1 MFGFGAS
8 AGVVRLRG
16 RRLLDH
22 CFDEFGG
29 GHEENAH
36 HNGTAA
42 VELHAHEG
50 TNWEPVVTGVHA
62 DPLVVRLVYWLVFL
76 VAAVLL
82 LVFMLT
88 VWPPPDRVFPRK
100 KPVARLIPWC
110 CMGRMLGYGVIDWRE
125 GKLTPYFRYFRERHE
140 LLSLLTGDMKFITF
154 RARVAQLI
162 AGVACTASLSMGLV
176 DLESGRVT
184 GDFWLLQVWV
194 FGALFVFEIVLGIAL
209 RVSAVGVSERALA
222 AADSSV
228 ARQIQASY
236 VAVCFAFA
244 SCCLATSIVF
254 VHVMDEGG
262 GCGDGF
268 NTFLAYSYV
277 FGIYELFS
285 WLVFHPCAITARWA
299 LGRLLLKTS
308 VDALSDD
315 ETMDCV
321 WRRMPLCGARVC
333 GCAPQPS
340 AAVDSNGCAKER
352 VDVPTDLTAPDALLM
367 ERFCHRG
374 CRYRGED
381 GEDETGLEGVV
392 VADGDGSAGTTDVVL
407 VAIADED
414 EDEDDATARKENRS
428 CTFPVADSG
437 RAPLGDVSNVD
448 APTRSPKPALDC
460 AQTGSAD
467 PRARSPAAC
476 ASPSAFTARARGGS
490 NATGTRADGE
500 TRDVGDAAVRASLFR
515 LSAAGTERELVLGW
529 RRESSQRKSAA
540 AADLARVASAA
551 RREALDLRTALAE
564 AKAAE
569 AEAAAAAAAAEAAAA
584 GARAA
589 AAEAKALRD
598 ALPRRRA
605 AAPEMQ
611 PPTPQSVA
619 STGRARWRQSRADGG
634 SATPATPSST
644 GGSAWGARRG
654 AGAPRGTGTAAG
666 SSGGSTARSVS
677 SSRDG
682 FFAGRPPRPSPSPSP
697 SAASPWSR
705 LMASRGIPG
714 RASSG
719 TPGTP
724 AETASPEE
732 RGGGGRA

>member
-1 MFGFGAS
+1 MFGFGAG
-8 AGVVRLRG
+8 AGGARLPG

-29 GHEENAH
+29 GHEEVTYD
-36 HNGTAA
+36 NGTAA
-42 VELHAHEG
+42 DLAAHEG

-62 DPLVVRLVYWLVFL
+62 DPLVVRLVYWLVYV

-100 KPVARLIPWC
+100 KPVARVIPWC

-140 LLSLLTGDMKFITF
+140 LLSLFTGDMKFITF
-154 RARVAQLI
+154 RARLAHLI

-184 GDFWLLQVWV
+184 GDFWMLQIWV

-222 AADSSV
+222 AGDTKNAS
-228 ARQIQASY
+228 RIQLSY
-236 VAVCFAFA
+236 IAVCFVFA
-244 SCCLATSIVF
+244 SCCLATAIVF

-262 GCGDGF
+262 GCGDGV

-285 WLVFHPCAITARWA
+285 WLVFHPCAITTRW
-299 LGRLLLKTS
+299 LIGRVLLKTS
-308 VDALSDD
+308 VDALSDE
-315 ETMDCV
+315 ETMDCAWKKIPV
-321 WRRMPLCGARVC
+321 CGEKMC

-352 VDVPTDLTAPDALLM
+352 VDVHCETALDALPETYLVSLGHGHD
-367 ERFCHRG
+367 EEHPSCRG
-374 CRYRGED
+374 DDIEMARSSGSEEP
-381 GEDETGLEGVV
+381 GDESFGFFP
-392 VADGDGSAGTTDVVL
+392 L
-407 VAIADED
+407 VALPSKRRE
-414 EDEDDATARKENRS
+414 
-428 CTFPVADSG
+428 
-437 RAPLGDVSNVD
+437 PLGDVTNEKNQG
-448 APTRSPKPALDC
+448 TRSPAFSKATSL
-460 AQTGSAD
+460 
-467 PRARSPAAC
+467 SPVAC
-476 ASPSAFTARARGGS
+476 ASPEGVGAKKNDSRDGRNPRDRDSSRDANRKE
-490 NATGTRADGE
+490 TRAEETRVYSE
-500 TRDVGDAAVRASLFR
+500 TRDSALRLSLFR
-515 LSAAGTERELVLGW
+515 QSAAGTERELVLGW
-529 RRESSQRKSAA
+529 RRESSRRKAA
-540 AADLARVASAA
+540 AAAALARAASVA

-564 AKAAE
+564 AEAAE

-584 GARAA
+584 EARAA

-611 PPTPQSVA
+611 PPTPQSIGSVK
-619 STGRARWRQSRADGG
+619 SSVGSRSRAGHFFG
-634 SATPATPSST
+634 YATPSTPSST
-644 GGSAWGARRG
+644 GGGRETWGGSGRRAPG
-654 AGAPRGTGTAAG
+654 TAGA
-666 SSGGSTARSVS
+666 SGGTRAATSAFF
-677 SSRDG
+677 SRDFG
-682 FFAGRPPRPSPSPSP
+682 LFAGRPPRPSPSPSP

-705 LMASRGIPG
+705 LMASRDGG
-714 RASSG
+714 KAASG
-719 TPGTP
+719 TPGTS
-724 AETASPEE
+724 AGTASPQE
-732 RGGGGRA
+732 RRGEGDDRV

>member
-1 MFGFGAS
+1 MLGFGAR
-8 AGVVRLRG
+8 AGGARLHG
-16 RRLLDH
+16 RRLLGH

-29 GHEENAH
+29 GHEEIAH
-36 HNGTAA
+36 DNGTAA
-42 VELHAHEG
+42 VDLDAHEG

-62 DPLVVRLVYWLVFL
+62 DPLVVRLVYWLVYM

-140 LLSLLTGDMKFITF
+140 LLSLFTGDMKFITF
-154 RARVAQLI
+154 RARLAQLI

-222 AADSSV
+222 AADSNL
-228 ARQIQASY
+228 ARQVQLSY
-236 VAVCFAFA
+236 AAVCFAFA
-244 SCCLATSIVF
+244 ACCLATSIVF

-262 GCGDGF
+262 GCGDGL

-277 FGIYELFS
+277 FGVYELFS
-285 WLVFHPCAITARWA
+285 WLVFHPCAITTRWL
-299 LGRLLLKTS
+299 LGRALLKTS
-308 VDALSDD
+308 VDAHTDD

-321 WRRMPLCGARVC
+321 WRRAPLCGARLC

-352 VDVPTDLTAPDALLM
+352 VDVTEATHLDAP
-367 ERFCHRG
+367 
-374 CRYRGED
+374 
-381 GEDETGLEGVV
+381 ETLRMDQHEGVV
-392 VADGDGSAGTTDVVL
+392 AGDGAARDRDVV
-407 VAIADED
+407 AED
-414 EDEDDATARKENRS
+414 ENDGASSVKKEIPAFGVGVVFAERR
-428 CTFPVADSG
+428 G
-437 RAPLGDVSNVD
+437 RAPLGDATNRGARSSID
-448 APTRSPKPALDC
+448 DSPKRRAFAPDACDP
-460 AQTGSAD
+460 TSAE
-467 PRARSPAAC
+467 PLARSPVAC
-476 ASPSAFTARARGGS
+476 ASPAEFRSATRGRPRGEK
-490 NATGTRADGE
+490 ATGAE
-500 TRDVGDAAVRASLFR
+500 TRASLFR
-515 LSAAGTERELVLGW
+515 HSAAGTERELVLGW
-529 RRESSQRKSAA
+529 RRESSRRKSAA

-564 AKAAE
+564 AEAAE
-569 AEAAAAAAAAEAAAA
+569 AAAAAAAAAAEAAAA
-584 GARAA
+584 EARAA

-611 PPTPQSVA
+611 PPTPPSVA
-619 STGRARWRQSRADGG
+619 SIGYSNLRG
-634 SATPATPSST
+634 SS
-644 GGSAWGARRG
+644 
-654 AGAPRGTGTAAG
+654 AAG
-666 SSGGSTARSVS
+666 SSGGSRDAAAR
-677 SSRDG
+677 RG

-697 SAASPWSR
+697 SASSPWSR
-705 LMASRGIPG
+705 LMASRGG
-714 RASSG
+714 GGSALW

-724 AETASPEE
+724 AGTGSPEE
-732 RGGGGRA
+732 RGA